1 MKWTIILFA
10 ILTFQANAKC
20 SKSGTEIMRLQEKYH
35 RTDTEHEIQKIRIKD
50 IKSGAK
56 ESRDMERFKKT
67 DSKDLTKSLVVFK
80 SPSNIKGT
88 ALLSHE
94 QEDRGDDQWLYVPE
108 LRKTQRIAP
117 SGKKNY
123 FMGTDFT
130 FADMEN
136 ENLSQNDYQC
146 EKEGKCG
153 GSQCFIIIANPKT
166 PVIARS
172 TGYSKRKLWIKTDT
186 YTTLRVK
193 YYDRKG
199 SDLKTLTNS
208 RWKKYG
214 KTAWRPQLSVMKRP
228 GLHETEI
235 ETIERKVDTPVK
247 DLYFQ
252 ERYLLKGMHL

>member
-1 MKWTIILFA
+1 MIGL
-10 ILTFQANAKC
+10 LHLDLYAKC
-20 SKSGTEIMRLQEKYH
+20 SKAGSEIMRLQEKYH
-35 RTDTEHEIQKIRIKD
+35 RTNSEHEIQKIKLSD

-67 DSKDLTKSLVVFK
+67 DAEDLTKSLVVFK
-80 SPSNIKGT
+80 SPTNIKGT

-94 QEDRGDDQWLYVPE
+94 QADRGDDQWLYVPE

-136 ENLSQNDYQC
+136 ENLNQNEYTC

-153 GSQCFIIIANPKT
+153 GSTCFIIEAKPKSPT
-166 PVIARS
+166 IARS
-172 TGYSKRKLWIKTDT
+172 TGYSKRKLWVRTDN

-193 YYDRKG
+193 YYDRKEAE
-199 SDLKTLTNS
+199 LKTLTNS

-214 KTAWRPQLSVMKRP
+214 KTAWRPQLSVMERS
-228 GLHETEI
+228 GLHKTEI
-235 ETIERKVDTPVK
+235 ETIERKVDTPVQ

>member
-1 MKWTIILFA
+1 MKSLTIFL
-10 ILTFQANAKC
+10 ILTSFQVQAEC
-20 SKSGTEIMRLQEKYH
+20 TKSGTEIMRLQEKYH
-35 RTDTEHEIQKIRIKD
+35 RTDSEHEIQKIVIKD
-50 IKSGAK
+50 IKSGAVEK
-56 ESRDMERFKKT
+56 RDMERYKKT
-67 DSKDLTKSLVVFK
+67 NSKDLTKSLVSFK

-94 QEDRGDDQWLYVPE
+94 QDDRGDDQWLYLPE

-130 FADMEN
+130 FADMES
-136 ENLSQNDYQC
+136 ENLSQNNYTCQ
-146 EKEGKCG
+146 KEGKCG
-153 GSQCFIIIANPKT
+153 AGTCYIILAEPKNAK
-166 PVIARS
+166 IARS
-172 TGYSKRKLWIKTDT
+172 TGYSKRKLWVSKDS
-186 YTTLRVK
+186 YTSLRIK

-199 SDLKTLTNS
+199 YDLKVLTNS
-208 RWKKYG
+208 NWKKYG

-235 ETIERKVDTPVK
+235 KTIERKVDIPVK
-247 DLYFQ
+247 DLFFQ

>member
-1 MKWTIILFA
+1 MKFLAIFLF
-10 ILTFQANAKC
+10 LFSVQAKSEC
-20 SKSGTEIMRLQEKYH
+20 SKSGSEIMRLQEKYH
-35 RTDTEHEIQKIRIKD
+35 RTDSEHEIQKIVIKD
-50 IKSGAK
+50 VKSGATEK
-56 ESRDMERFKKT
+56 RDMERHKKT
-67 DSKDLTKSLVVFK
+67 DSEDLTNSLVVFK

-94 QEDRGDDQWLYVPE
+94 QADRGDDQWLYVPE

-136 ENLSQNDYQC
+136 ENLSQNKYTC

-153 GSQCFIIIANPKT
+153 KASCFIILAEPKS
-166 PVIARS
+166 PKIARS
-172 TGYSKRKLWIKTDT
+172 TGYSKRKLWIRTDS
-186 YTTLRVK
+186 YITLRIK

-199 SDLKTLTNS
+199 ADLKVLTNS
-208 RWKKYG
+208 KWKKYG
-214 KTAWRPQLSVMKRP
+214 KTAWRPQKSVMKRP

-235 ETIERKVDTPVK
+235 KTIERKVDIPVK
-247 DLYFQ
+247 DLIFQ